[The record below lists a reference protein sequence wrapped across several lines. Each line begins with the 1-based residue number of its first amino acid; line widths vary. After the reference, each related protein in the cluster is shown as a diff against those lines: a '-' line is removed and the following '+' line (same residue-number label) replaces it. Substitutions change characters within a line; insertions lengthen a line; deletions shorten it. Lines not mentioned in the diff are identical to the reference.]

1 MKRLASTFLA
11 IVLAGASAFCSAAT
25 LTGTVTNGT
34 TKTPAKG
41 DDVVLL
47 KLAEGMQEVARGV
60 TDAKGHFSLEAPD
73 DKAMHLVRVN
83 HQNVNYHHPAQPGT
97 TTADVTVYDSA
108 AKVEGVAASVDILR
122 VQADSN
128 NLSVIEM
135 YAIKNE
141 SSPPRTQMSE
151 HSFEI
156 YLPEGAQLDTS
167 LAAGPGGMPVTSA
180 PVPGDEKNRY
190 AFVFP
195 LRPGETKFQIAYHLP
210 YSGAAEFHPRVLM
223 PVQNLVVMLPKSM
236 QFKSASSSFQA
247 SPEEGGLAVY
257 VASSVGPAQKV
268 DFSVSGT
275 GSIPRE
281 SQEPG
286 AANAQNQ
293 AEAAGA
299 GAPVRPGG
307 GMGVPE
313 DKPDPLHNYR
323 WYILAGAVAV
333 LAAGAWYTMG
343 RNAGNG
349 AGQRVA
355 DHQQL
360 AENMAPQPEFRYA
373 TGTALPGIHAGPSII
388 LSALKEE
395 LFQLETDHLQKRI
408 SDEEYAK
415 LKDALQLTL
424 SRALS
429 RG

>member
-1 MKRLASTFLA
+1 MKRLAGLA
-11 IVLAGASAFCSAAT
+11 ILMVAASAFGAAAT

-34 TKTPAKG
+34 SGTPSKG

-60 TDAKGHFSLEAPD
+60 TDAKGHYSLDVPD
-73 DKAMHLVRVN
+73 DNAMHLVRVN

-108 AKVEGVAASVDILR
+108 AKVDGVAANVDILR
-122 VQADSN
+122 VQADNN

-151 HSFEI
+151 HAFEI
-156 YLPEGAQLDTS
+156 YLPEGAQLDSS
-167 LAAGPGGMPVTSA
+167 LAAGPGGMPVNSA
-180 PVPGDEKNRY
+180 PVPGNEKNRY
-190 AFVFP
+190 AFIFP

-210 YSGAAEFHPRVLM
+210 YSGSAEFHPRVLL

-236 QFKSASSSFQA
+236 QFKSASSNFQA
-247 SPEEGGLAVY
+247 SPEEGGLSVY
-257 VASSVGPAQKV
+257 VASSVGPAQKI
-268 DFSVSGT
+268 DFAVSGT

-293 AEAAGA
+293 AEGAGG

-313 DKPDPLHNYR
+313 DKPDPLHDYR

-333 LAAGAWYTMG
+333 LGAGAWYTLG
-343 RNAGNG
+343 RNTSNREG
-349 AGQRVA
+349 AGQRLA
-355 DHQQL
+355 EQQL
-360 AENMAPQPEFRYA
+360 AENMAPQPEYRFA

-424 SRALS
+424 SRALN

>member
-1 MKRLASTFLA
+1 MVA
-11 IVLAGASAFCSAAT
+11 ASAWASAAT

-34 TKTPAKG
+34 TGTVSKG

-60 TDAKGHFSLEAPD
+60 TDARGHFSLEAPD
-73 DKAMHLVRVN
+73 DNAMHLVRVS

-97 TTADVTVYDSA
+97 TTVDVTVYDSA
-108 AKVEGVAASVDILR
+108 AKVEGVTASVDIIR
-122 VQADSN
+122 AQADDN
-128 NLSVIEM
+128 KLSVIEM
-135 YAIKNE
+135 YAVKNA
-141 SSPPRTQMSE
+141 SAPPRTQMSE
-151 HSFEI
+151 HSFEV
-156 YLPEGAQLDTS
+156 YLPEGAQLDSS
-167 LAAGPGGMPVTSA
+167 LAAGPGGMPVNSA
-180 PVPGDEKNRY
+180 PVPGNEKNRY

-210 YSGAAEFHPRVLM
+210 YSGSADFHPRVLM
-223 PVQNLVVMLPKSM
+223 PVQDLVVMLPKSM
-236 QFKSASSSFQA
+236 QFKSASSNFKS
-247 SPEEGGLAVY
+247 SPEEGGLSVY
-257 VASSVGPAQKV
+257 VASSVGPAQKI

-313 DKPDPLHNYR
+313 DKPDPLHDYR

-333 LAAGAWYTMG
+333 LGAGAWFTLG
-343 RNAGNG
+343 RNSGARDG
-349 AGQRVA
+349 AGQRLA
-355 DHQQL
+355 EPQL
-360 AENMAPQPEFRYA
+360 AANMAPQPEFRFA

-408 SDEEYAK
+408 SDEEYTK

-424 SRALS
+424 SRALN